1 MTFAEV
7 LDQQWN
13 GYEERHRNKVNLII
27 HIVTVPLVW
36 FAALQIFGGLVL
48 MLIGVGGLKMWVYA
62 AILITIALVAQ
73 HQGNAMEQT
82 RRPAPTDPKDFAIHA
97 AAEQFV
103 TFPRFVLTGAWLRNL
118 QGAAPP

>member
-13 GYEERHRNKVNLII
+13 GYEERHRNKANLLI

-36 FAALQIFGGLVL
+36 FAALQVFGGLIL
-48 MLIGVGGLKMWVYA
+48 MLIGVGGLKMWIYA
-62 AILITIALVAQ
+62 AILVTIALVAQ
-73 HQGNAMEQT
+73 RQGNAMEQAKT
-82 RRPAPTDPKDFAIHA
+82 VAPANPKDFAIHA

-103 TFPRFVLTGAWLRNL
+103 TFPRFVLTGGWLRNL
-118 QGAAPP
+118 QASA